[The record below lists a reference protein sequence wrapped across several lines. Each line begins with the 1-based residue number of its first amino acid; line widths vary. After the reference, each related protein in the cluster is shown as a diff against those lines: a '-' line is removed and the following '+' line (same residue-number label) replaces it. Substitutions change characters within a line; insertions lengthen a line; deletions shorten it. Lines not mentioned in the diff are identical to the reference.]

1 MNRVSALGPD
11 VGEEAIAVGIARQ
24 WLDRYG
30 IVTRECWRK
39 ERPPVGWRSIYLE
52 LKKLE
57 FRGEARRGY
66 FVRGL
71 GGAQFATPAAVELLR
86 MIATEA
92 AGDAPFVVIA
102 ASDPANVYNLA
113 IDPELRDPLSR
124 PRGGGALLVTR
135 AGRVAIAVEGRG
147 SRLTIADWMARED
160 VDRAKE
166 SLSEH
171 LRGEKGARY
180 LMLPD
185 IRSS

>member
-1 MNRVSALGPD
+1 M
-11 VGEEAIAVGIARQ
+11 
-24 WLDRYG
+24 
-30 IVTRECWRK
+30 
-39 ERPPVGWRSIYLE
+39 
-52 LKKLE
+52 
-57 FRGEARRGY
+57 
-66 FVRGL
+66 
-71 GGAQFATPAAVELLR
+71 PAAVEMLR
-86 MIATEA
+86 MIATEESR
-92 AGDAPFVVIA
+92 DAPFVVLA

-147 SRLTIADWMARED
+147 SRLTIADWMKREE

-166 SLSEH
+166 FLSEH
-171 LRGEKGARY
+171 LRGERGARY

>member
-1 MNRVSALGPD
+1 
-11 VGEEAIAVGIARQ
+11 
-24 WLDRYG
+24 
-30 IVTRECWRK
+30 
-39 ERPPVGWRSIYLE
+39 
-52 LKKLE
+52 
-57 FRGEARRGY
+57 
-66 FVRGL
+66 
-71 GGAQFATPAAVELLR
+71 